1 MARHVELADVADGI
15 SGHELWSIEVE
26 GFPFEEKLGR
36 EYRLDLLAPAAH
48 PSSRYL
54 HAKAV
59 AVQSELDRHLTARK
73 IPREWLSA
81 AVLEVSLGADGP
93 HETLVTCR
101 VELTDDRGR
110 THTSTRRAGVRRPLR
125 THRTGTARFNWIV
138 LLVSGLLMFGIGA
151 TGVAAGAADRTT
163 VWFVM
168 GLGLL
173 IGAVVLRRMRLP

>member
-1 MARHVELADVADGI
+1 
-15 SGHELWSIEVE
+15 
-26 GFPFEEKLGR
+26 
-36 EYRLDLLAPAAH
+36 
-48 PSSRYL
+48 
-54 HAKAV
+54 
-59 AVQSELDRHLTARK
+59 
-73 IPREWLSA
+73 
-81 AVLEVSLGADGP
+81 
-93 HETLVTCR
+93 
-101 VELTDDRGR
+101 
-110 THTSTRRAGVRRPLR
+110 LR